1 MNKHNVPTIID
12 LITLTWQSSL
22 WFILET
28 GRLGNMKYEILKV
41 ASVHVD
47 VQTCR
52 AFASEH
58 LSYPTLCGCAC
69 VHVCVFRKPS
79 AVPAR
84 PAGTFPPCMN
94 TLLHVWT
101 SGHRTDLMFP
111 DTGRNSF
118 VRQPPHWNHHIAS
131 IYICMHAV
139 KQPPTSLLAAPF
151 NLELFVHFITH
162 MCSNIESIALLLP
175 KGSDTNDVKQ
185 LNRTHLT

>member
-28 GRLGNMKYEILKV
+28 GRLGNMKYETLKV

-47 VQTCR
+47 VQPCR

-69 VHVCVFRKPS
+69 AHVCVFRKPS

-111 DTGRNSF
+111 TLAGIHS
-118 VRQPPHWNHHIAS
+118 WG
-131 IYICMHAV
+131 
-139 KQPPTSLLAAPF
+139 SLLTETITLHQYIYVCMQSS
-151 NLELFVHFITH
+151 NLQPL
-162 MCSNIESIALLLP
+162 SSQLLL
-175 KGSDTNDVKQ
+175 T
-185 LNRTHLT
+185 LNCLCTLSHICAQILKV